1 MEEKSMAARRK
12 EELFEQP
19 KNAWSIV
26 TSTIPRNEPLSFAR
40 AIRPFLICRRQSVR
54 PVRRQYELAET
65 AGFVEYD
72 REAVYQPGDR
82 VYRCNRG
89 KSVIFA
95 VIGREPISKGIRI
108 AAAHI
113 DSPRLDLKQHPL
125 YEDSELAYFKTHYY
139 RRNP

>member
-1 MEEKSMAARRK
+1 MNRSENHGGKINGRQAQR

-26 TSTIPRNEPLSFAR
+26 TDNTAER
-40 AIRPFLICRRQSVR
+40 AFEFCEGYKTLLDMSKTEREACAAAIQ
-54 PVRRQYELAET
+54 LAET

-95 VIGREPISKGIRI
+95 VIGRKPISKGIRI
-108 AAAHI
+108 AAARSRFPSSI
-113 DSPRLDLKQHPL
+113 
-125 YEDSELAYFKTHYY
+125 
-139 RRNP
+139 